1 MIKERI
7 SHDTPGRSTVPVL
20 GDGGLRYQMRWLGQ
34 VSLRRGKCGKV
45 WEEREL
51 TNYVSWRRIFWV
63 EQLEQRALR
72 LDG

>member
-20 GDGGLRYQMRWLGQ
+20 GDGALRYQMRWLGQ
-34 VSLRRGKCGKV
+34 VSLRRGKCGKD

-51 TNYVSWRRIFWV
+51 TIMCHGEEYSGWNS
-63 EQLEQRALR
+63 
-72 LDG
+72 